1 VRTRARADRGGRIRG
16 CRFEP
21 KEKDV
26 KSDEHRRSRRDAPV
40 DTRTPEEAALARA
53 VVLARVLRWREEWQA
68 EIAARQA
75 EREGRK
81 PNGQTPPDAA
91 PRPQRRDGNAGQFAA
106 GVARSELGRF
116 YWDSKLAAG
125 LPKSRGGRTT
135 KKSTKPK
142 RE

>member
-1 VRTRARADRGGRIRG
+1 M
-16 CRFEP
+16 
-21 KEKDV
+21 
-26 KSDEHRRSRRDAPV
+26 KSHEHRRSRRDAPV

-68 EIAARQA
+68 EMAARQA

-91 PRPQRRDGNAGQFAA
+91 PRPPRRDGNAGQFAA

-125 LPKSRGGRTT
+125 LPKSQDGRTA
-135 KKSTKPK
+135 KKSNKRK